1 MNLNKLL
8 ILLYICFSFQKP
20 VNNGVYNMIIDEINV
35 YYYKGAVLLS
45 KDFIYPNSFIRIRKI
60 SGNFNDTLYN
70 IEEIDKKYKLS
81 YLENKELIFNKLKN
95 ELQLWNFIKIN
106 ENNFVIKN
114 HNTNCYIAINNY
126 KLICDNIPFEKATQ
140 FQLVKIYSDVDEV
153 NNIVDSKLI
162 DNEPIDILI
171 KYIDLRDPT
180 LKRNGIHQIEKDYD
194 NEELRYS
201 IRSILTNI
209 SWIRKIYILMPNE
222 KVRYFKDYNLI
233 KEKIIYIKD
242 KDLLGYDSSNCNA
255 FLFRYWKMKKFG
267 ISDNI
272 IIMDDDCFIGTT
284 LQKSDFFHVD
294 HGKVVP
300 SIITSNFIK
309 LDKKQIELNCDEY
322 REKAKNS
329 VEEQND
335 DIFNYSKFLT
345 FLFVLNIFNIS
356 YHDNTYIPKFTHNA
370 IPINLKD
377 AKEIYDFV
385 YKSKYRNTT
394 LDSLYRHYEYLQFQI
409 FVLSYTFIKYNR
421 KVKNIPYKFVKI
433 NTSISSNYKISLF
446 CINKGPGN
454 YSFLKLQEAKILME
468 YLFPKPTPY
477 EIIDYSII
485 NLSYNVAYH
494 MDEKLRMN
502 EDEKINAQKQ
512 INLTLG
518 KIMIFCIF
526 FVIIKI
532 NIKLK
537 KY

>member
-114 HNTNCYIAINNY
+114 NNTNCYIAINNY

-153 NNIVDSKLI
+153 NNIVNSKLI

-512 INLTLG
+512 INLTLD
-518 KIMIFCIF
+518 KIVIVCIF

-532 NIKLK
+532 NKKLK

>member
-1 MNLNKLL
+1 
-8 ILLYICFSFQKP
+8 
-20 VNNGVYNMIIDEINV
+20 
-35 YYYKGAVLLS
+35 
-45 KDFIYPNSFIRIRKI
+45 
-60 SGNFNDTLYN
+60 
-70 IEEIDKKYKLS
+70 
-81 YLENKELIFNKLKN
+81 
-95 ELQLWNFIKIN
+95 
-106 ENNFVIKN
+106 
-114 HNTNCYIAINNY
+114 
-126 KLICDNIPFEKATQ
+126 
-140 FQLVKIYSDVDEV
+140 
-153 NNIVDSKLI
+153 
-162 DNEPIDILI
+162 
-171 KYIDLRDPT
+171 
-180 LKRNGIHQIEKDYD
+180 
-194 NEELRYS
+194 
-201 IRSILTNI
+201 
-209 SWIRKIYILMPNE
+209 
-222 KVRYFKDYNLI
+222 
-233 KEKIIYIKD
+233 
-242 KDLLGYDSSNCNA
+242 
-255 FLFRYWKMKKFG
+255 MKKFG

-512 INLTLG
+512 INLTLD
-518 KIMIFCIF
+518 KIVIVCIF

-532 NIKLK
+532 NKKLK